1 VSEAFSI
8 GRVIAALDAAC
19 HDGHLLPA
27 AADLAARFE
36 AEIAG
41 LFIED
46 ENLLR
51 LWASPAAR
59 HVILGPA
66 AREVPSAEQIQAELR
81 ALAAQA
87 EAALAAAAARHG
99 VPWSFRVVR
108 GRPQAE
114 LHEGTR
120 TRDLVVVGRSRSLAG
135 MPLQLASAL
144 QEAARDLPQ
153 STLHLLRQ
161 TTLARPIALIRP
173 GSRLADRA
181 IAAALRLAGGPTP
194 ELDVLLIGD
203 TTDPPPLQAE
213 MASRLKALGAR
224 ARVRVMSMPGLDE
237 LSRAL
242 ATADGD
248 VLVAAG
254 DIPLFRGRDD
264 VSQLLE
270 RTGLPVMIVRG

>member
-1 VSEAFSI
+1 MSEPFYIA
-8 GRVIAALDAAC
+8 RVIAALDAAG
-19 HDGHLLPA
+19 HDDDLLPA
-27 AADLAARFE
+27 AVELAGRLQ

-51 LWASPAAR
+51 LWASPAVR
-59 HVILGPA
+59 HVTLGA
-66 AREVPSAEQIQAELR
+66 VRDLPSTEQIEAELR

-87 EAALAAAAARHG
+87 EAALAAAATRHG

-108 GRPQAE
+108 GRPKLE
-114 LHEGTR
+114 LHESTK
-120 TRDLVVVGRSRSLAG
+120 TKDLVVVGRSRSLAG

-144 QEAARDLPQ
+144 QEAARDLPL

-173 GSRLADRA
+173 GSPLADRA
-181 IAAALRLAGGPTP
+181 LAAALRLAGGPAP

-203 TTDPPPLQAE
+203 TTDPAPQKTE
-213 MASRLKALGAR
+213 IASRLKALGAR
-224 ARVRVMSMPGLDE
+224 ARVRVMSMPSLDE

-248 VLVAAG
+248 VLVAAA
-254 DIPLFRGRDD
+254 DIPLFRDRDD
-264 VSQLLE
+264 LSMLLE
-270 RTGLPVMIVRG
+270 RTRLPVLIVRG